1 MTDTHENLEELTP
14 APAGEKLQK
23 VLARMGVGSRRDVE
37 AWIDEGRVKVNGA
50 VATLGQRVGDRDA
63 IAVDDRLLKREKIEE
78 HVRRV
83 LIYNKPEGEVCTRD
97 DPEGR
102 PTVFDRLPR
111 LRSGRWIN
119 VGRLDINTTGLLMF
133 TTDGELAN
141 RLMHPS
147 YEMDREYAVR
157 VRGEVDEEMIERL
170 KAGVMLEDGPAKF
183 SDIQEAPGGEGF
195 NHWYHVVVMEGRNR
209 EVRRLWESQG
219 VVVSRLKRVRF
230 GPVFLTSE
238 LTMGRYREMGQR
250 ELDILSE
257 EVGLTPVAL
266 PAVSTKTKEKV
277 ERQERKLGKKLAP
290 SERPGRGSRT
300 RTERA
305 EGERPQRAPRP
316 ASGERPARAPRPAS
330 GERPAR
336 GPRDSDER
344 PARAPR
350 DAGDRP
356 ARGPRSDSADSRAPR
371 KPRDAGGDRPARAP
385 RDAGDRP
392 ARGPR
397 SDSADSRAPRKPR
410 DAGGDRPAR
419 APRDGADRPAR
430 GPRSDAGEGRAPRKA
445 PSDRPAREKGAPL
458 AERPGKPVA
467 RKPIAKRR
475 PQAAGDGMRPGFK
488 R

>member
-1 MTDTHENLEELTP
+1 MNDQHENTELTP
-14 APAGEKLQK
+14 APEGEKLQK

-37 AWIDEGRVKVNGA
+37 AWIEEGRVKVNGA

-219 VVVSRLKRVRF
+219 VIVSRLKRVRF

-316 ASGERPARAPRPAS
+316 AA

-344 PARAPR
+344 PSRAPR

-356 ARGPRSDSADSRAPR
+356 ARSPRGDSADSRAPR
-371 KPRDAGGDRPARAP
+371 KPRDAGSDRPARAP

-397 SDSADSRAPRKPR
+397 SDAGEGRAPRKPR
-410 DAGGDRPAR
+410 DAVSDRPAR
-419 APRDGADRPAR
+419 APRDAGDRPAR
-430 GPRSDAGEGRAPRKA
+430 GPRSDAGENRAPRKA

-458 AERPGKPVA
+458 AERPGKPV